1 MTLAMTRKVVRQ
13 HADEDTPRRVSVP
26 DSWPGIFMWALG
38 RHGPIVLFVV
48 STWFLYQDN
57 KVNQAQMLEVAKA
70 QIAVNAQVV
79 GQLTELKI
87 SIAAMVEEAKRA
99 HVSTQQR

>member
-1 MTLAMTRKVVRQ
+1 MTLAMTRKVAHRF
-13 HADEDTPRRVSVP
+13 ASDDTPGRVSVP
-26 DSWPGIFMWALG
+26 DSWPGIIMWALG

-57 KVNQAQMLEVAKA
+57 KANNAQILEVAKA

-79 GQLTELKI
+79 TQLTDLKI
-87 SIAAMVEEAKRA
+87 SIAAMAEEAKKA
-99 HVSTQQR
+99 HAHPL